1 MAGMPAIV
9 IPDDAPPVMAPSAA
23 YRAFLEKH
31 PDVSYF
37 GTLPGPDL
45 AARCRDAEIV
55 INIRSSARFTAEVMA
70 QCPKLR
76 MISIWGTG
84 TDNID
89 LAAAAHQGITVTN
102 TPGVAAPSIAEHT
115 IALMMAAARSIPRL
129 DAEVRRGE
137 WPRGSMMQITGKT
150 MGIIGLGA
158 IGQRT
163 ARLAAGLGM
172 RVICWTMH
180 PRDLGFEMVPLETL
194 LRESDVV
201 SLHLRLSDQTRGFIG
216 REQLAMMKPGSLFV
230 NTARGPIV
238 DEAALADALRSGHL
252 RGAGLDVFDT
262 EPLPKDHPLTKL
274 DNVVLSPHCAGITP
288 EVLEAGLAMA
298 LSNVEAFLAGGPEH
312 VVG

>member
-1 MAGMPAIV
+1 MPAIV

-23 YRAFLEKH
+23 YQRFLAKY
-31 PDVSYF
+31 PDVAYF
-37 GTLPGPDL
+37 DTLPGNEL

-55 INIRSSARFTAEVMA
+55 INIRSSARFMDDVLAS
-70 QCPKLR
+70 CPKLR

-89 LAAAAHQGITVTN
+89 LASAARRGIAVSN
-102 TPGVAAPSIAEHT
+102 TPGVSAPSIAEHT
-115 IALMMAAARSIPRL
+115 IALMLAAARSIPRL
-129 DAEVRRGE
+129 DAEVRRGA
-137 WPRGSMMQITGKT
+137 WPRGSMMQLTGKT
-150 MGIIGLGA
+150 IGIIGLGA

-180 PRDLGFEMVPLETL
+180 PRGLGFEMVPLDRL

-216 REQLAMMKPGSLFV
+216 RTQLAMMKPGALLI

-238 DEAALADALRSGHL
+238 DEQALAEALSSGRL

-298 LSNVEAFLAGGPEH
+298 LDNVEAFLAGQPRNL
-312 VVG
+312 V

>member
-1 MAGMPAIV
+1 MPAIV

-23 YRAFLEKH
+23 YQRFLAKY
-31 PDVSYF
+31 PDVAYF
-37 GTLPGPDL
+37 DTLPGNEL

-55 INIRSSARFTAEVMA
+55 INIRSSARFTDDVLAS
-70 QCPKLR
+70 CPKLR

-89 LAAAAHQGITVTN
+89 LASAARRGIAVTN
-102 TPGVAAPSIAEHT
+102 TPGVSAPSIAEHT
-115 IALMMAAARSIPRL
+115 IALMLAAARSIPRL
-129 DAEVRRGE
+129 DAEVRRGA
-137 WPRGSMMQITGKT
+137 WPRGSMMQLTAKT
-150 MGIIGLGA
+150 IGIIGLGA

-180 PRDLGFEMVPLETL
+180 PRDLGFEMVPLDRL

-216 REQLAMMKPGSLFV
+216 RTQLAMMKPGALLI

-238 DEAALADALRSGHL
+238 DEQALAEALSSGRL

-298 LSNVEAFLAGGPEH
+298 LDNVEAFVAGQPRNL
-312 VVG
+312 V